1 MTVRKSHPF
10 IRFIYNRLREEHLA
24 WRIMFREEWVSLLVV
39 LGSVLLVVFFTRPLP
54 PREVTL
60 AVGQPGS
67 TTEQLGRRYQEIFAQ
82 EGVTL
87 TLINTAGSHE
97 SIAEADDT
105 KTPVNAGFLLG
116 ALRIVVT
123 ILIWYRLAVCNIYHS
138 GSFIEVR
145 NLRGLMPSVIFG
157 VSQLRLVVREAGPN
171 YC

>member
-82 EGVTL
+82 
-87 TLINTAGSHE
+87 
-97 SIAEADDT
+97 
-105 KTPVNAGFLLG
+105 
-116 ALRIVVT
+116 
-123 ILIWYRLAVCNIYHS
+123 
-138 GSFIEVR
+138 
-145 NLRGLMPSVIFG
+145 
-157 VSQLRLVVREAGPN
+157 QVRETMERRAAGLKPPAWAAAAFESGLRQSTEEEKSDGRAA
-171 YC
+171 